1 MRVTT
6 WAARQ
11 ALLRNV
17 SVVGLIALSAILHL
31 VTPLPSD
38 AQPAKVPTIGVLAP
52 SGGRNPIDIAFEQS
66 LQQRG
71 WVRNQNIRIET
82 RYSAGRPEAFPSLA
96 AEIAGLGADVFVAW
110 TAPAAIAAKRAAGSA
125 PVVFLAVGDPV
136 ASGLVSSLARPGG
149 NVTGVSFDASPETYA
164 KRLELLKEAVP
175 TLARVALLIS
185 PGTSWSAYA
194 RTMAEA
200 RQALK
205 LEIIEI
211 AMQGDADA
219 AVRLAKQQGAQ
230 ALYVV
235 TPNPFAWGA
244 HLSSLAITHRLPSM
258 HHFRENA
265 TAGGLLSYAP
275 SLTHI
280 AGRGALYV
288 DRILKG
294 GKPADLP
301 VEQPTKFDL
310 VINVKT
316 AKALGLNMPPSLLLR
331 ADTIIE

>member
-1 MRVTT
+1 M
-6 WAARQ
+6 
-11 ALLRNV
+11 RNV
-17 SVVGLIALSAILHL
+17 RFVGLIALLASVHL
-31 VTPLPSD
+31 VAPLQSD

-52 SGGRNPIDIAFEQS
+52 SGGRNPIDMAFEQS
-66 LQQRG
+66 LQERG
-71 WVRNQNIRIET
+71 WVRNQTIRIET
-82 RYSAGRPEAFPSLA
+82 RYSAGRPEAFTSLA
-96 AEIAGLGADVFVAW
+96 SELVGLGADVFVAW
-110 TAPAAIAAKRAAGSA
+110 TVPAAIAAKRAAGSA

-136 ASGLVSSLARPGG
+136 TFGLVSTLARPGG
-149 NVTGVSFDASPETYA
+149 NITGVSFDASPETSA

-185 PGTSWSAYA
+185 PGTSWSAYT

-205 LEIIEI
+205 LEISEI
-211 AMQGDADA
+211 AIQGDVDA
-219 AVRLAKQQGAQ
+219 AVRLAKEHGAQ
-230 ALYVV
+230 ALYVLS
-235 TPNPFAWGA
+235 PNPFAWGTHHSA
-244 HLSSLAITHRLPSM
+244 LAIAHRLPSV
-258 HHFRENA
+258 HHFRESA

-280 AGRGALYV
+280 AGRGAFYV
-288 DRILKG
+288 DRILRG
-294 GKPADLP
+294 AKPADLP

-316 AKALGLNMPPSLLLR
+316 AKALGLSLPPSLLLR